1 MERVD
6 EVVEGYCRRIGAAAP
21 ARGEDGAYVL
31 RFQDKVQIRLSSEG
45 RDRLLLRA
53 DLPRLKRD
61 RERHD
66 ALQRL
71 MRINLLL
78 SARKRSTLTLDKAD
92 TPFLYDVLT
101 VGAAELDSSY
111 RSITIFVNEVSAF
124 HKALDRIH

>member
-6 EVVEGYCRRIGAAAP
+6 EIVEGYCRRIGATAP
-21 ARGEDGAYVL
+21 PRGEDGAYVL
-31 RFQDKVQIRLSSEG
+31 RFQDKIQIRLSGDG

-53 DLPRLKRD
+53 DLPHLKRD
-61 RERHD
+61 RARRD
-66 ALQRL
+66 DLQRL
-71 MRINLLL
+71 MRVNLLL
-78 SARKRSTLTLDKAD
+78 AARKRSTLTLDNAD

-101 VGAAELDSSY
+101 VGAADLDASY